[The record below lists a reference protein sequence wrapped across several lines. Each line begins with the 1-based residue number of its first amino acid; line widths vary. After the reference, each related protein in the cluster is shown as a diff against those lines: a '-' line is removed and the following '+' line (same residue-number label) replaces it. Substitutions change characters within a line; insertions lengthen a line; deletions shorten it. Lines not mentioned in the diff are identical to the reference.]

1 MGRQP
6 LIIVA
11 DPELCR
17 EVGIKKFKDI
27 PNRSV
32 PSPIAASP
40 LHQKGLF
47 FTRYFQIIMQNFFTT
62 KRKLRIP
69 LLLQCNH
76 SVLLYMRL
84 CSVLVKLQGWEVVRN
99 AKHNIVILS
108 AHSSG

>member
-32 PSPIAASP
+32 PSPISASP

-47 FTRYFQIIMQNFFTT
+47 FTRYIFIIQINFVIPQKQIIDICKGKSN
-62 KRKLRIP
+62 
-69 LLLQCNH
+69 N
-76 SVLLYMRL
+76 
-84 CSVLVKLQGWEVVRN
+84 
-99 AKHNIVILS
+99 
-108 AHSSG
+108 

>member
-6 LIIVA
+6 LIIIA

-32 PSPIAASP
+32 PSPISASP

-47 FTRYFQIIMQNFFTT
+47 FTRYI
-62 KRKLRIP
+62 
-69 LLLQCNH
+69 LL
-76 SVLLYMRL
+76 
-84 CSVLVKLQGWEVVRN
+84 KLQ
-99 AKHNIVILS
+99 
-108 AHSSG
+108 